1 MTNEKKPS
9 IYVDRGTIGSSDE
22 LDEYGVW
29 VKSEPQDLSSA
40 GLKVQETPQLTGEI
54 SGTDDS
60 DLDFPEIDDLP
71 DFDSLQPENY
81 GTVSKDTVQ
90 DDGYE
95 LPEMDIEE
103 KNNDETFGFGDF
115 KEPPVSSDSTD
126 DFIEIPDIE
135 DSAGDL
141 PELLEDEEG
150 DEGFTEVSMNDF
162 IGTGDSEPEEP
173 DLVEDMQAS
182 AGFTE
187 RPQAV
192 EHGSASDLST
202 QLLMKIAEELSSI
215 RAELSS
221 LKKEFSVV
229 KASTHSEE
237 GGEKDF
243 FGEEDDEKIALTGD
257 ELNNILN
264 TADFTEEAG
273 SDATVDISTDLD
285 LEEAEDDISSDP
297 FLEGS
302 EIVPEESTVEEPI
315 TEDFLTVDQII
326 PDESNDQDLNINLN
340 IAEFEDLGG
349 EVGAEDSGESI
360 SMDDLSMQDLSTESI
375 SEDDLS
381 VQDLSTES
389 ISEDDLS
396 VQDLSAESIS
406 MDDLSEQDLSIENIS
421 EDDLSVQD
429 LSAES
434 ISMDDLS
441 EQDLSIESISEEVSV
456 AESSQDPDFG
466 PEETDNFDVAMD
478 DAFSFSEEAGDDV
491 SEVLELESSGADSD
505 EELLPDF
512 AEDETDELRQIREDG
527 AQPMTFAPE
536 AEDSDYLAH
545 DPLASEPLEEEQ
557 LAEESLAQEPLVEL
571 PLDENVLGTDDYITA
586 DLESEELDE
595 PIDFSEA
602 VIDEPDLSSDIQDN
616 PLEEPSLEDISIH
629 LDLSD
634 LGSMEPVSEEEAL
647 TDETGELEIESGE
660 DLSLIPEGFAAETD
674 DLAAPIEEMEETI
687 ANDDLGFLETSGN
700 DADEPAEIE
709 EEPDLES
716 NVVGVKSGANIPN
729 NLQRELKVILS
740 YLDQLLE
747 SLPDEKIEE
756 FAKSDYYDTYKK
768 LFKDLGL
775 V

>member
-381 VQDLSTES
+381 VQDLS
-389 ISEDDLS
+389 
-396 VQDLSAESIS
+396 
-406 MDDLSEQDLSIENIS
+406 
-421 EDDLSVQD
+421 
-429 LSAES
+429 AES